1 MPCKSLGRCYE
12 NGFGTRKK
20 IFSKQS
26 NGTRKPKNLGATKP
40 RAIWDVYII
49 SVDSQEMNSK
59 ANPIGAFH
67 RFIAFEVLSN
77 KGDDFQIQLAKDRKK
92 AFSLFRHAA
101 ANGSGPGANNV
112 AMCYEEGQGGVER
125 NWHEAARWYA
135 IAARRGVLSAHASL
149 GYALLTLG
157 NRLSAKEAFET
168 GTQHGSRECAE
179 GLRLIREAE
188 KHAANSRK
196 HLGNGGSNNDA
207 MRHSKSDPEN
217 ERGSA
222 ILDIVKQLEKEL
234 EKYHELSRR
243 LYNAASLHPESLEE
257 ANILLSAFPT

>member
-1 MPCKSLGRCYE
+1 MIFKSNSPKIGRKRFRCSATPLRTDPDQAPTTSPCA
-12 NGFGTRKK
+12 TRKVK
-20 IFSKQS
+20 AAPS
-26 NGTRKPKNLGATKP
+26 
-40 RAIWDVYII
+40 AIGMK
-49 SVDSQEMNSK
+49 S
-59 ANPIGAFH
+59 
-67 RFIAFEVLSN
+67 
-77 KGDDFQIQLAKDRKK
+77 
-92 AFSLFRHAA
+92 
-101 ANGSGPGANNV
+101 
-112 AMCYEEGQGGVER
+112 
-125 NWHEAARWYA
+125 ARWYA

-234 EKYHELSRR
+234 ENTTNSVDDYTMPRVYTRNL
-243 LYNAASLHPESLEE
+243 
-257 ANILLSAFPT
+257 